1 MESAIS
7 FGVLL
12 RRFRK
17 YNDYTQAETAKR
29 LGYSEETIKSWEQGR
44 RFPAREEVER
54 LAGLMELDAEEV
66 KCAIQLER
74 SQTQLYKASDK
85 RIFHDDRLAFIENEL
100 FTRWDVY
107 RTGGSR
113 FAYRGLD
120 LWVHAVENVV
130 QEAQE
135 STWYHRTLASLS
147 MSYQL
152 MGSIGSDLLVY
163 SQAHASYRK
172 AFQVAEQ
179 IQDRELMA
187 AALARRGVTCIQQ
200 RKPKTALSFLENAVT
215 LVNDL
220 PVLRLRGY
228 IYKALSEAYAMAHQ
242 TDVSLRNIDLGE
254 QVFEQQVEVLERSHC
269 QVNVVSVLAQKGVN
283 AVLLGCY
290 QDAIV
295 LIDQSL
301 ITYDH
306 AFIRGRARLMAQ
318 KAEAYYGLKQ
328 VEECTGLAEEACHL
342 AQAAGSKKT
351 FERLQHLYALLIRS
365 RWRKET
371 GVVRLGA
378 LLAIK

>member
-7 FGVLL
+7 FGELL
-12 RRFRK
+12 RHFRK

-44 RFPAREEVER
+44 RFPAREEVAR
-54 LAGLMELDAEEV
+54 LADLMELDAQEV
-66 KCAIQLER
+66 KCTIQLER
-74 SQTQLYKASDK
+74 SQAQFYTASDK
-85 RIFHDDRLAFIENEL
+85 RIFNDDRLAFIENEL
-100 FTRWDVY
+100 LTRWDVY

-120 LWVHAVENVV
+120 MWVNAVESAV

-135 STWYHRTLASLS
+135 SIWYHRTLASLS

-152 MGSIGSDLLVY
+152 LGSIGSDLMAY

-172 AFQVAEQ
+172 AFKVAEQ

-200 RKPKTALSFLENAVT
+200 RRPKTALSFLENALT

-220 PVLRLRGY
+220 PVLRLKGY
-228 IYKALSEAYAMAHQ
+228 IYKALSEAHAMAHQ
-242 TDVSLRNIDLGE
+242 ADASLQNIDLVE
-254 QVFEQQVEVLERSHC
+254 QVFEQHVEVLERSFC
-269 QVNVVSVLAQKGVN
+269 QVNIVSILAQKGVN

-290 QDAIV
+290 QDAIAM
-295 LIDQSL
+295 IDQSL
-301 ITYDH
+301 VTYDH
-306 AFIRGRARLMAQ
+306 AFIRGRARLIAQ

-328 VEECTGLAEEACHL
+328 IEACTGLAEESYHL
-342 AQAAGSKKT
+342 AQAAGSRKT
-351 FERLQHLYALLIRS
+351 FERLQQLYALLIRS
-365 RWRKET
+365 RWRKGT

-378 LLAIK
+378 LLSIK

>member
-7 FGVLL
+7 FGELV

-44 RFPAREEVER
+44 RFPAREEVAR
-54 LAGLMELDAEEV
+54 LSDLMELDVLEV
-66 KCAIQLER
+66 KRAIQLER
-74 SQTQLYKASDK
+74 GQTQLHKVFDK
-85 RIFHDDRLAFIENEL
+85 NIFNDDRLVFIENEL
-100 FTRWDVY
+100 LTRWDVY

-120 LWVHAVENVV
+120 LFVNAIENVV
-130 QEAQE
+130 QDVQE
-135 STWYHRTLASLS
+135 STEYHRTLTSLS

-152 MGSIGSDLLVY
+152 MGSIGSDLMAY
-163 SQAHASYRK
+163 NQAHASYRK
-172 AFQVAEQ
+172 AFKVAEQ

-220 PVLRLRGY
+220 PVLRLKSY
-228 IYKALSEAYAMAHQ
+228 IYKALSEAHAMVHQ
-242 TDVSLRNIDLGE
+242 ADESLRHIDLIE
-254 QVFEQQVEVLERSHC
+254 QVFEQHGEILERSHC
-269 QVNVVSVLAQKGVN
+269 QVNVVSILAQKGVN

-290 QDAIV
+290 QDAIAM
-295 LIDQSL
+295 IDQSL
-301 ITYDH
+301 VTYDH
-306 AFIRGRARLMAQ
+306 AFIRGRARLIAQ

-328 VEECTGLAEEACHL
+328 IEACTGLAEEAYHL
-342 AQAAGSKKT
+342 AEAAGSRKT
-351 FERLQHLYALLIRS
+351 VERLQQLYALLIRS

-371 GVVRLGA
+371 GVARLGA
-378 LLAIK
+378 LLSIK